1 MSDYPM
7 LISNKLHFFRNFN
20 LQNYEKI
27 TYNDTMQTNF
37 LQEIKKRK

>member
-1 MSDYPM
+1 MSWQLQ
-7 LISNKLHFFRNFN
+7 LIFNHLDLFRNFVI
-20 LQNYEKI
+20 QNYEKI

>member
-7 LISNKLHFFRNFN
+7 LISNKLHSFRNFER
-20 LQNYEKI
+20 QNYEKI

>member
-1 MSDYPM
+1 M
-7 LISNKLHFFRNFN
+7 LISNILDLFHNF
-20 LQNYEKI
+20 LIQNYEKI